1 MVKEIIRLLA
11 GLAVLLLLGAC
22 SSAERHLLFSGA
34 DSRIDRAKVEAYA
47 SEQASITAAISKA
60 AGIPPEAG
68 TPQQYTSEQWRVFVA
83 AGINYVDLQCNDY
96 LGALNRFYRAKNT
109 TKQQFALLGSAT
121 LGVLGAVGVA
131 AQALAITGIAFG
143 LATASVD
150 NLASGLIYE
159 LPAADVIQLVR
170 NMQQT
175 YKSAL
180 PPTGYNNQPA
190 AFAAIQGYINI
201 CLPTSIETQVANAV
215 KQAQVEAKKGDAR
228 TDTAPIV
235 QIGPITSLS
244 YSSDENTK
252 LLEKFLLKADGSL
265 DQAKLQEAI
274 KALKAEGIDHT
285 VFELLVGYPADRQK
299 LVKRLG
305 LK

>member
-1 MVKEIIRLLA
+1 MKDFIRMLA
-11 GLAVLLLLGAC
+11 ALTVLLVLGAC
-22 SSAERHLLFSGA
+22 SSAERRLLSSGT
-34 DSRIDRAKVEAYA
+34 DSRIDRVKIEAHA
-47 SEQASITAAISKA
+47 SDQASITAAISRA
-60 AGIPPEAG
+60 AGIPAEAG
-68 TPQQYTSEQWRVFVA
+68 TPQQYTSEQWRVFVL

-109 TKQQFALLGSAT
+109 TKQQIALLGSAT
-121 LGVLGAVGVA
+121 LGIMGAVSVA

-170 NMQQT
+170 TMQQT
-175 YKSAL
+175 YKGAL
-180 PPTGYNNQPA
+180 PPGGYNNQPA
-190 AFAAIQGYINI
+190 AYAAIQGYINI
-201 CLPTSIETQVANAV
+201 CLQTSIETQVANAV
-215 KQAQVEAKKGDAR
+215 KQAKVEAKKGDAEAN
-228 TDTAPIV
+228 TAPIV
-235 QIGPITSLS
+235 QVGPITSFS
-244 YSSDENTK
+244 YSSDDDTK

-265 DQAKLQEAI
+265 DQAKLQEAV
-274 KALKAEGIDHT
+274 KALKAEGIDRT

-299 LVKRLG
+299 LVKKLG